1 MSDTSEKGMSKSN
14 LIYNINSGKC
24 WKIQTF
30 QNSGN
35 PMAVAIQGA
44 FIQEKH

>member
-14 LIYNINSGKC
+14 LIYNIDSGKC

-30 QNSGN
+30 
-35 PMAVAIQGA
+35 
-44 FIQEKH
+44 